1 MQGQPFVIS
10 APSGTG
16 KSTIADT
23 LTESVEDL
31 AYSISHTSRKPRP
44 TEKDG
49 IDYHFVDRDTFCSM
63 IDKGKFIEW
72 AQVYDDLYGTSF
84 SALDS
89 QLSSGLDVLLD
100 IDIQGARNIRR
111 DFEKSVLIY
120 ILPPSLKVLQGRL
133 KERGTD
139 SDEVI
144 NRRLKKASLEVRN
157 CIWYDYIVIN
167 DELERA
173 IDEVRSIILAE
184 RCRSARR
191 VPGLPR
197 EFGISHE

>member
-16 KSTIADT
+16 KSTITDA
-23 LTESVEDL
+23 LINSVDGL
-31 AYSISHTSRKPRP
+31 GYSISHTSRRPRA

-63 IDKGKFIEW
+63 IDRGAFIEW
-72 AQVYDDLYGTSF
+72 AEVYDDLYGTSF
-84 SALDS
+84 SGLDL
-89 QLSSGLDVLLD
+89 QIASGLDILLD

-120 ILPPSLKVLQGRL
+120 ILPPSLNVLRERL
-133 KERGTD
+133 EGRGTD
-139 SDEVI
+139 SEEAI
-144 NRRLKKASLEVRN
+144 GRRLKKASIEVKN

-167 DELERA
+167 DDLERA
-173 IDEVRSIILAE
+173 IGEVRSIILAE

-191 VPGLPR
+191 APGLPSD
-197 EFGISHE
+197 FGISYE